1 VHKQLLNEI
10 EIKFELEPY
19 GPILIKASDNND
31 PTKPDMEFVRTKTKF
46 GSTPSIYLPGS
57 SLKGAFRAHCEKLAR
72 TVQTVDEPGKPTHLA
87 CNPLDDQNS
96 CGDRFNR
103 LRRKPEKDA
112 NGKDKELLSTQIY
125 KESCFI
131 CRLFGNT
138 NLGAHLRIADAMPVS
153 YASEDK
159 ETNPNSN
166 TETRNGVAID
176 RLFGSVAVG
185 PFQFEVSTAGRF
197 TSSISIRNFTIAQLG
212 LLGLMLRD
220 LENQRLLIGFAKSR
234 GLGRVYLHY
243 TGIEVRYPMATQE
256 GEKLKLASV
265 HGDIHHVYGM
275 GALVNESLQRDY
287 ALPKEDKMTTYD
299 LGSGQST
306 LQIGTV
312 TGDALDGVT
321 LTIAEADQIKA
332 FWRTAAKFW
341 KDYVPKEKGRVA

>member
-31 PTKPDMEFVRTKTKF
+31 PTKPDMEFVRTKTKLAR
-46 GSTPSIYLPGS
+46 TPSIYLPGS

-72 TVQTVDEPGKPTHLA
+72 TVQTVDEPSKPAHLA
-87 CNPLDDQNS
+87 CNPLDDKNS
-96 CGDRFNR
+96 CGDRFNK
-103 LRRKPEKDA
+103 LRRKPEKDE
-112 NGKDKELLSTQIY
+112 NGKDKDLLSTQIY

-153 YASEDK
+153 YVSEDT
-159 ETNPNSN
+159 ERNPNSN

-197 TSSISIRNFTIAQLG
+197 SSSISIRNFTIAQLG

-234 GLGRVYLHY
+234 GLGRVNLYY
-243 TGIEVRYPMATQE
+243 TGIAVRYPMATLQND
-256 GEKLKLASV
+256 KLFLRELL
-265 HGDIHHVYGM
+265 GDAHHVYGM
-275 GALVNESLQRDY
+275 GALASEKLQGDY
-287 ALPKEDKMTTYD
+287 GLSKKDKMELD
-299 LGSGQST
+299 SGQST
-306 LQIGTV
+306 SQIGTV
-312 TGDALDGVT
+312 KYDPLDGVT
-321 LTIAEADQIKA
+321 LSINGDDQIKA
-332 FWRTAAKFW
+332 FWRTAAASW
-341 KDYVPKEKGRVA
+341 KDYVLRKAA